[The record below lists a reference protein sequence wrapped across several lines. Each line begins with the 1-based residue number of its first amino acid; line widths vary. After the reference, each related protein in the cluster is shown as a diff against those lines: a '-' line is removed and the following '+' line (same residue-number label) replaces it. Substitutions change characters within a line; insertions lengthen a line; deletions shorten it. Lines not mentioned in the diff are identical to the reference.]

1 MATNPATVPSPKS
14 PSAAKPRVK
23 VDPALRQALKKG
35 AADEQFV
42 VLVKIDSKTGK
53 FSRYAVSNKPGSK
66 REQVFRDDLKVVI
79 DAVDPAKANPYTAR
93 ILNAAANVG
102 VATLEAPK
110 QVVEKLM
117 KSPAVTGMKLLGS

>member
-1 MATNPATVPSPKS
+1 MASTPATALPHKLP
-14 PSAAKPRVK
+14 ATAKPRAK
-23 VDPALRQALKKG
+23 VDPALRQALKHG

-53 FSRYAVSNKPGSK
+53 FSQYAVSNKPGSK
-66 REQVFRDDLKVVI
+66 REKVFRDDLMVVI
-79 DAVDPAKANPYTAR
+79 DAVEPAQANALSAR
-93 ILNAAANVG
+93 ILSAAANVG

-117 KSPAVTGMKLLGS
+117 KSPAVTGMKLLDS